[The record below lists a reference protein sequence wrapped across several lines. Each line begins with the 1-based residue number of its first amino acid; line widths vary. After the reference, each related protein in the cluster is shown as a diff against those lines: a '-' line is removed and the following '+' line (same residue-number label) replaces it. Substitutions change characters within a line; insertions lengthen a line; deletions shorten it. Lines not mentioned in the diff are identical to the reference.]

1 MTKQYRIYTQRKNLK
16 WMATMISEYFGGFTV
31 YKTAGHWNA
40 KAEKSVVIEI
50 IIGDNQI
57 LAPRWILEIRK
68 KIEAYNEQECVLI
81 TKSEVTVI

>member
-1 MTKQYRIYTQRKNLK
+1 MRCYKIYTERKNLC
-16 WMATMISEYFGGFTV
+16 WMCRMVSEYFGGFTI
-31 YKTAGHWNA
+31 YRTAGYWNA

-81 TKSEVTVI
+81 TRQEVEVI

>member
-1 MTKQYRIYTQRKNLK
+1 MKRYRLYTQRLHMR
-16 WMATMISEYFGGFTV
+16 WMCGMISEYFGGFTV
-31 YKTAGHWNA
+31 YKTLGHWNA

-68 KIEAYNEQECVLI
+68 KIEAYNKQECVLI
-81 TKSEVTVI
+81 TKSEVEVL